1 MRPRKLILKNIH
13 NPRSWRNGSV
23 FFSQDQT
30 ASPSAVS
37 FVDTHVHTRFSD
49 GGATIQQVEEVCR
62 ELEIGCLIVDHN
74 EIRGS
79 IKLLDRMK
87 VPTLPS
93 MEVGSREQIDLLMY
107 FRSAEEAETFF
118 RLHVEPYR
126 MKRLYSFL
134 PVSLDYLIE
143 AAAEHEVLISMAHPF
158 GPFWKNIE
166 YGKKRRQVL
175 LRILSQVDCIEVF
188 NGAASMKA
196 NRKSQILCRSTGLI
210 PLAGSDSHTVKSIG
224 SVLVGFDQP
233 VTSANMYDVINNV
246 KITGIYAN
254 GVKTHIFS
262 NTIRI
267 AIQHSKKIVTGKDH
281 STQAGREITIQGL

>member
-1 MRPRKLILKNIH
+1 MRPRKHIFKNIH
-13 NPRSWRNGSV
+13 NRKLWPSRSV
-23 FFSQDQT
+23 FLNNDQT
-30 ASPSAVS
+30 ASPAAVS

-49 GGATIQQVEEVCR
+49 GGATIQQVEDVCR
-62 ELEIGCLIVDHN
+62 ELEIGCLIADHN

-107 FRSAEEAETFF
+107 FRSAEEAEIFF

-126 MKRLYSFL
+126 LKRLYSFL

-143 AAAEHEVLISMAHPF
+143 AAGEHEVLISLAHPF

-166 YGKKRRQVL
+166 YGRKRRQAL
-175 LRILSQVDCIEVF
+175 LRTLNQVDCIEVF
-188 NGAASMKA
+188 NGVASMKA
-196 NRKSQILCRSTGLI
+196 NRKSQTLCQSTGLI

-224 SVLVGFDQP
+224 SVLVGFDQT
-233 VTSANMYDVINNV
+233 VTSDNMYDLINNV
-246 KITGIYAN
+246 KISGIYAN
-254 GVKTHIFS
+254 GVKKHNLS

-267 AIQHSKKIVTGKDH
+267 AIQHSKKIVIGEDH
-281 STQAGREITIQGL
+281 STQAGREITLQGL